1 MGTQATGPSF
11 HLAAAPGQIADTV
24 LFPGDPL
31 RAEWIATTYLSDVE
45 CYSRVRGMLGF
56 TGTYAGKRI
65 SVQGSGMGQ
74 PSLAIYAN
82 ELFSHYGV
90 RTLVRV
96 GSCGALTSR
105 VGVRDLVLAMT
116 ASTDSA
122 MNRVRFESFDY
133 APAADFFLLRRAYDL
148 AVARS
153 LPVHVGPIAAI
164 DSFYSEVPAQLLR
177 LADYGVLAV
186 EMETA
191 VMYTLA
197 AKFGARALTIL
208 TVGDHVVTGE
218 STTSEERE
226 RGFAAMAELALA
238 TVTDE

>member
-1 MGTQATGPSF
+1 MANPPTGPSF
-11 HLAAAPGQIADTV
+11 HLGAQPGEIADTV

-31 RAEWIATTYLSDVE
+31 RAEWIATTYLSDVS
-45 CYSRVRGMLGF
+45 CYSKVRGMLGF
-56 TGTYAGKRI
+56 TGTYAGRRI

-74 PSLAIYAN
+74 PSLAIYAH
-82 ELFSHYGV
+82 ELLSHYGV
-90 RTLVRV
+90 RTIVRV
-96 GSCGALTSR
+96 GSCGALTTS
-105 VGVRDLVLAMT
+105 VGLRDLVLAMT

-122 MNRVRFESFDY
+122 MNRARFESFDY
-133 APAADFFLLRRAYDL
+133 APAADFLLLRKAYDL

-177 LADYGVLAV
+177 LAEYGVLAV

-191 VMYTLA
+191 VLYTLA
-197 AKFGARALTIL
+197 AKFCARALTIL

-218 STTSEERE
+218 ATTGEERE
-226 RGFAAMAELALA
+226 RGMAAMAELALA
-238 TVTDE
+238 TVTDD

>member
-1 MGTQATGPSF
+1 MESSGPSF
-11 HLAAAPGQIADTV
+11 HLAALPGQIAETV

-31 RAEWIATTYLSDVE
+31 RAQWIAETYLSDVE
-45 CYSRVRGMLGF
+45 CYSTTRNMLGF
-56 TGTYAGKRI
+56 TGTLSGQRI

-74 PSLAIYAN
+74 PSLAIYAH
-82 ELFSHYGV
+82 ELLSHYGV
-90 RTLVRV
+90 RTIVRV
-96 GSCGALTSR
+96 GSCGALTER
-105 VGVRDLVLAMT
+105 VGLRDVVLAMT

-122 MNRVRFESFDY
+122 MNRARFESFDY
-133 APAADFFLLRRAYDL
+133 APAADFFLLRKAYDL
-148 AVARS
+148 AVERG

-177 LADYGVLAV
+177 LAEYGTLAV
-186 EMETA
+186 EMESA
-191 VMYTLA
+191 VLYTLA

-218 STTSEERE
+218 TTQAEERE

-238 TVTDE
+238 TVATDG